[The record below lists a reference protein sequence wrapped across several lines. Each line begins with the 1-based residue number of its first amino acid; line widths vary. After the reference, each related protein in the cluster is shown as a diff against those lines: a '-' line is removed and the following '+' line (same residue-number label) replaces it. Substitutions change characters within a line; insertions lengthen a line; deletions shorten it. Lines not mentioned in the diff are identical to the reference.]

1 VGENGK
7 GQGPLGK
14 TTIPF
19 LPSVQN
25 RGRGIGAAR
34 RPALAIVGAP
44 GVDGGRE
51 QGEKEEGDG
60 GYPLRGSP
68 WSGTA

>member
-1 VGENGK
+1 VGEKGK
-7 GQGPLGK
+7 GQGSLGK
-14 TTIPF
+14 TAIPF

-34 RPALAIVGAP
+34 RPAPAIASAP
-44 GVDGGRE
+44 RVDGGRE
-51 QGEKEEGDG
+51 QGEKGEGDG